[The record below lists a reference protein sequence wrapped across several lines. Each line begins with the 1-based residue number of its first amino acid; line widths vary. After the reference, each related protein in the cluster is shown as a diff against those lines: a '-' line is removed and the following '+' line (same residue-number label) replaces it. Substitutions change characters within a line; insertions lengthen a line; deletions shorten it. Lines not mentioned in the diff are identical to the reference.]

1 MTTITIT
8 GAIVKAT
15 RATRTPKAPKV
26 RKPRPCANKRTFP
39 KADEGM
45 STRAYI
51 RAYHEANASV
61 HLTQLE
67 YLCN

>member
-1 MTTITIT
+1 MPYIIKT
-8 GAIVKAT
+8 KAT
-15 RATRTPKAPKV
+15 RAPKSPKAPKV
-26 RKPRPCANKRTFP
+26 RKPRPCAVKRAFP
-39 KADEGM
+39 KAYEGM

-61 HLTQLE
+61 HLTTVD